1 MIAAFAR
8 NIAELR
14 PRLVTFN
21 GHGFDLPVLRY
32 RAMVNKV
39 SAPGFNVRPYFHR
52 FTEDAVDLCD
62 ALSSYGSNGK
72 TKLDEI
78 CKILGLPG
86 KPEGVNGSNV
96 EQMVAEGRIADVA
109 HYCESDLVNT
119 YLVWLRYLLFSGLI
133 TLEQL
138 EWSEAQ
144 AAEFINARRMV

>member
-1 MIAAFAR
+1 LIAAFAR
-8 NIAELR
+8 KIAELR

-21 GHGFDLPVLRY
+21 GHGFDLPVLSY

-52 FTEDAVDLCD
+52 FTEDALDLCD

-86 KPEGVNGSNV
+86 NPEGVNGSNV

>member
-1 MIAAFAR
+1 MHPVSTCAHIFTGS
-8 NIAELR
+8 
-14 PRLVTFN
+14 PRT
-21 GHGFDLPVLRY
+21 HSTCATRSHP
-32 RAMVNKV
+32 
-39 SAPGFNVRPYFHR
+39 
-52 FTEDAVDLCD
+52 T
-62 ALSSYGSNGK
+62 GSNAK